1 VDEKELYA
9 LAKEVN
15 GRRRQRVITP
25 ADCREFLEVVAEL
38 ESDPTAITVRMY
50 PRRDPFVANAYS
62 YRAYVTILE
71 AKRSTGTQPFNI
83 TVGTVDAHRPGG
95 AGAHLTVNSRAVR

>member
-1 VDEKELYA
+1 MDEKELYA

-25 ADCREFLEVVAEL
+25 ADCREFLEAVAEL
-38 ESDPTAITVRMY
+38 EGDPAATTVRMY
-50 PRRDPFVANAYS
+50 PRRDPFVANACD

-83 TVGTVDAHRPGG
+83 TVGTVDAHRSGG
-95 AGAHLTVNSRAVR
+95 AGASVIVNGKAVG